1 MLTRPTA
8 PLAPARLIAVARRHR
23 ALAVPVV
30 LAALLTGSASGVS
43 LIRVHPG
50 DTLSAIAL
58 RYHTTVARLVALN
71 HLPGDGDLIYAG
83 QSLAISGSGG
93 GSGRTVYHTVVP
105 GDTLYGIAQH
115 YHVKAATIA
124 RRNHLPRSL
133 VVVLVPGWPSPSTA
147 GPPQPASRRGAR
159 AWSRGTARSS
169 LTAMSRART
178 RSTRSSARPPPDGG
192 WIPASR
198 SRSPGRSPAGT
209 CARCPGWMRSVR
221 CRCMPATGSFIS
233 ADVVRRNLDLY
244 DAQDNITAGV
254 ALLSL
259 LTHDARSTRQAV
271 AGYYQGLSSVRAHG
285 MFSSTKQYVADVL
298 ALRTQ
303 YEP

>member
-8 PLAPARLIAVARRHR
+8 PLTPARLIAVARRHR

-133 VVVLVPGWPSPSTA
+133 VVVL
-147 GPPQPASRRGAR
+147 GAR
-159 AWSRGTARSS
+159 LAIPQHGRTASASEPAGSSSVVERDRSILAHRDEPS
-169 LTAMSRART
+169 QDQIDAII
-178 RSTRSSARPPPDGG
+178 RSTSARWGVDPRLALAISWQESG
-192 WIPASR
+192 WN
-198 SRSPGRSPAGT
+198 
-209 CARCPGWMRSVR
+209 MREVSGVDAIGA
-221 CRCMPATGSFIS
+221 MQVLPTTGSFIS

-285 MFSSTKQYVADVL
+285 MFGSTKQYVADVL